1 MLQYRQRKVK
11 RQMNLV
17 ELLAP
22 EGAEIYKVKK
32 KHDRK
37 LSITEY
43 GITYRNMPCYQIR
56 MNSPIACLQYV
67 RYGSGIIISG
77 DRMYRVEMGDTF
89 LLREGIDQIY
99 YSNPDNQF
107 ERIWINFKGEF
118 ADMLLKLYGIEN
130 VILFK
135 DTDTDKLLR
144 DMFELCGSELE
155 RESYQ
160 SAIEGKLLE
169 IIQLLAKNKKAAPK
183 ADTNADRIRMYIDRN
198 ITENI
203 SLSDIA
209 KEFSFSREYIVRM
222 FKKNYGITP
231 HQYILQSKIRIS
243 MIMLKGEDSSIEEI
257 SNKLNFS
264 APEHFS
270 QTFYKYT
277 GYRPSA
283 YKKK

>member
-1 MLQYRQRKVK
+1 
-11 RQMNLV
+11 MNLV

-22 EGAEIYKVKK
+22 EGAEIYKVNKA
-32 KHDRK
+32 HDRK

-67 RYGSGIIISG
+67 KYGSGIIISG
-77 DRMYRVEMGDTF
+77 DKMYRVGTGDTF

-107 ERIWINFKGEF
+107 ERIWINFKGELAELLF
-118 ADMLLKLYGIEN
+118 KMYGIDDIIVFKNTNTESLLKEI
-130 VILFK
+130 FC
-135 DTDTDKLLR
+135 
-144 DMFELCGSELE
+144 LCGSDTDC
-155 RESYQ
+155 ESCQ
-160 SAIEGKLLE
+160 DAIEQKLVQ
-169 IIQLLAKNKKAAPK
+169 IVQLLSKNKNSAPET
-183 ADTNADRIRMYIDRN
+183 DTSAEKIRTYIDRN
-198 ITENI
+198 ITDNI
-203 SLSDIA
+203 SLSDIS
-209 KEFSFSREYIVRM
+209 KKFSFSREYIVRM

-243 MIMLKGEDSSIEEI
+243 MIMLKEGEKSIEEI
-257 SNKLNFS
+257 SDILSFS

-283 YKKK
+283 YKRNDHTK